1 MITLVTFCPLVAAL
15 LILFT
20 PASNYRSIRFLAL
33 FSSLLS
39 LVGTL
44 LILQRFDASGGLQ
57 FVEKSVWIPGLA
69 VNYFVGVDGVSLL
82 VLLLTA
88 LLAPVTVI
96 ASWDRSDGAKPYFAL
111 LSVQYTALFGA
122 FTALNFFHWFIFWEA
137 ALVPAF
143 FLIKFF

>member
-20 PASNYRSIRFLAL
+20 PASNYRGIRFLAL

-57 FVEKSVWIPGLA
+57 FVEKAAWIPRLGVHYYVA
-69 VNYFVGVDGVSLL
+69 VDGISML

-88 LLAPVTVI
+88 LLAPLAVL
-96 ASWDRSDGAKPYFAL
+96 ASWNRQQGAKAYYAL
-111 LSVQYTALFGA
+111 LCIQFTSLFGA
-122 FTALNFFHWFIFWEA
+122 FTALNFFHWFILWEA
-137 ALVPAF
+137 A
-143 FLIKFF
+143 